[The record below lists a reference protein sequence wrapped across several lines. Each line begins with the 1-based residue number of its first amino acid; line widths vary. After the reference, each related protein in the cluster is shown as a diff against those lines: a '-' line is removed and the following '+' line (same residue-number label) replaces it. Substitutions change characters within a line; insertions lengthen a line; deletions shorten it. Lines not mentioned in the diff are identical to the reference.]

1 MEGKGWGGRDEK
13 VYRGDA
19 REARDA
25 REAKVSKG
33 ARDAREAEEVI
44 GLR

>member
-25 REAKVSKG
+25 KEAK
-33 ARDAREAEEVI
+33 DAKEVI